1 MSGKEPK
8 VAEKRIPAGLKRGMA
23 NLGTKNDSKAE
34 RSTPESPRGQGARGW
49 TEKLLARTTSG
60 AVYTIVILA
69 CLFAGVMPTCA
80 IVTAMA
86 WLCCSEFFRMVRMS
100 GRMPNDILGLAAA
113 IAFPVAAVMPFAGAM
128 RLVLVLL
135 LICCAIW
142 YVATPRSNIAD
153 VALTAFAPIYTS
165 LLFSCIVLIRRS
177 DPTWIGGLLTLAAMG
192 CIWVSDATAY
202 FVGTKFGRHKLA
214 PKISPNKSVEGFWGG
229 LVGCVAVWV
238 LVWAL
243 GLWNISLPLA
253 VLIGACSGV
262 ISVVGDLFES
272 RIKRGVGVKD
282 SGDIMPGHGGLL
294 DRSDSMLFGGMVIY
308 VILHLGGVI

>member
-34 RSTPESPRGQGARGW
+34 GSTPEGPRGQGARGW
-49 TEKLLARTTSG
+49 TEKLLTRTTSG

-86 WLCCSEFFRMVRMS
+86 WLCCSEF
-100 GRMPNDILGLAAA
+100 L
-113 IAFPVAAVMPFAGAM
+113 

-202 FVGTKFGRHKLA
+202 FVGTKFGHHKLA